1 MGQLGQVGQLGA
13 AGDLGPELDTFT
25 VRAEVE
31 DLGLTLELWPPA
43 PKVLVRRV
51 QREGWAMKAGIKAG
65 YQLLMVQ
72 KQSLQNFQD
81 TALKAF
87 LVDFL
92 SFFGYFK
99 VIQKK

>member
-1 MGQLGQVGQLGA
+1 MQMNLYSADSSTPQPTYLSSGQVGQLGKA

-25 VRAEVE
+25 LLAEVE

-43 PKVLVRRV
+43 PKVLVCRV

-72 KQSLQNFQD
+72 KQSLQSFQD
-81 TALKAF
+81 TAL
-87 LVDFL
+87 
-92 SFFGYFK
+92 
-99 VIQKK
+99 

>member
-1 MGQLGQVGQLGA
+1 VGQLGKA

-25 VRAEVE
+25 LLAEVE

-43 PKVLVRRV
+43 PKVLVCRV

-72 KQSLQNFQD
+72 KQSLQSFQD
-81 TALKAF
+81 TAL
-87 LVDFL
+87 
-92 SFFGYFK
+92 
-99 VIQKK
+99 